1 MLLIHWHETRSRPR
15 QRNALFA
22 LNDAASHVLALL
34 REWRRRSKERTQFAK
49 LDDRML
55 KDIGLLGPMA
65 NSCSAMHCRVGSL
78 GVNAPMGRSRSNTTA
93 ASRSSE
99 PRAVRYAPTAATISP
114 RSKWR

>member
-1 MLLIHWHETRSRPR
+1 MVLIHRHETRSRPR

-55 KDIGLLGPMA
+55 KDIGLTRTDGEFLLSYA
-65 NSCSAMHCRVGSL
+65 LQSWIARSE
-78 GVNAPMGRSRSNTTA
+78 APIGRSRSNTTA

-99 PRAVRYAPTAATISP
+99 PRAVRYVGLLDQT
-114 RSKWR
+114 

>member
-55 KDIGLLGPMA
+55 KDIGLTRTDGEFLL
-65 NSCSAMHCRVGSL
+65 SCALQSWIARSERTYGSKPFEYYGGFPL
-78 GVNAPMGRSRSNTTA
+78 F
-93 ASRSSE
+93 
-99 PRAVRYAPTAATISP
+99 
-114 RSKWR
+114 

>member
-1 MLLIHWHETRSRPR
+1 MVLIHWHETRSRPR

-55 KDIGLLGPMA
+55 KDIGLTRTDGEFLLSYALQSWIGASSRPHRRREWRPA
-65 NSCSAMHCRVGSL
+65 CVRRVPWPKRCS
-78 GVNAPMGRSRSNTTA
+78 PA
-93 ASRSSE
+93 AWAE
-99 PRAVRYAPTAATISP
+99 
-114 RSKWR
+114 

>member
-55 KDIGLLGPMA
+55 KDIGHSDRWRIPAQL
-65 NSCSAMHCRVGSL
+65 C
-78 GVNAPMGRSRSNTTA
+78 TA
-93 ASRSSE
+93 ELDR
-99 PRAVRYAPTAATISP
+99 
-114 RSKWR
+114 

>member
-55 KDIGLLGPMA
+55 KDIGLTRTDGEFLLSYALQSWIARSERTRSQSGRQA
-65 NSCSAMHCRVGSL
+65 SAFRLRRGQNVSL
-78 GVNAPMGRSRSNTTA
+78 RQFGV
-93 ASRSSE
+93 E
-99 PRAVRYAPTAATISP
+99 I
-114 RSKWR
+114 